1 MSVNLKTYEA
11 NSMAEAIAAVKRD
24 LGRDAVILHTR
35 SFRKGGFLWLGGR
48 QMWEITASRN
58 VNVRSRRPRPA
69 PRPAAGS
76 YGRQGAS
83 PAGGG
88 AAAVTVIDGPS
99 EIPALQGPS
108 LGDPAAATKPSTDEA
123 RLTEQVRALAGMVEQ
138 LVQRTPE
145 PSSPAVPEELF
156 EAYLTLTQQE
166 VAGDIAEEL
175 VAKVRSELTG
185 GQLRDKALVRERL
198 TELVASLIPTTAT
211 TVPAAT
217 GRAKVIALIGPT
229 GVGKTTTIAKLA
241 ANLKLHQQRRVG
253 LITLDTYR
261 IAAVE
266 QLRTY
271 AQIIDVPLKIVLSP
285 EELTEALEQ
294 MAGLDVILIDTAG
307 RSQNDTPRLAELQ
320 RFLAVARADEIHLVL
335 STTANQRNVEVAMKR
350 FAPLGVDRLILTK
363 LDEAV
368 SFGMILNV
376 AHRMKTALS
385 YVTTGQDVPDDI
397 EVSEGRKLAR
407 LIVGD
412 KVKC

>member
-1 MSVNLKTYEA
+1 MSVNLKTYQA

-69 PRPAAGS
+69 PAPVRRGEPATREAAG
-76 YGRQGAS
+76 GAV
-83 PAGGG
+83 A
-88 AAAVTVIDGPS
+88 VIDGPS
-99 EIPALQGPS
+99 RMPELHSRLPEPPPASPK
-108 LGDPAAATKPSTDEA
+108 AAAHEA
-123 RLTEQVRALAGMVEQ
+123 KLAEQVQALAGMVEQ
-138 LVQRTPE
+138 LVQRA
-145 PSSPAVPEELF
+145 PAAAAPPVPEELF
-156 EAYLTLTQQE
+156 DTYLTLTQQE
-166 VAGDIAEEL
+166 VAGEIAEEL
-175 VAKVRSELTG
+175 VSKIRTELTG
-185 GQLRDKALVRERL
+185 GELGDKALVRERL
-198 TELVASLIPTTAT
+198 TELVASMIPTTPT
-211 TVPAAT
+211 TVPAST
-217 GRAKVIALIGPT
+217 GRPKVIALIGPT

-241 ANLKLHQQRRVG
+241 ANLKLRQHRRVG

-271 AQIIDVPLKIVLSP
+271 AQIINLPLKVVLSP
-285 EELTEALEQ
+285 EELTEALAA
-294 MAGLDVILIDTAG
+294 MAELDVILIDTAG
-307 RSQNDTPRLAELQ
+307 RSQHNTERLAELQ
-320 RFLAVARADEIHLVL
+320 RFLAVAGADEVHLVL

-376 AHRMKTALS
+376 VHRMKTALS

-397 EVSEGRKLAR
+397 EVSEGRKIAQ

-412 KVKC
+412 TVKC